1 MSIFASA
8 VTKVIEMPDG
18 GTVTIQ
24 KLSGQ
29 QLFEAM
35 RFQADDNALW
45 ASTMV
50 RHGVKAWSYDVPVT
64 PETLADLSF
73 EAMAQVA
80 EAVLKLTKPDLFDTP
95 EKAKAKRKNG

>member
-8 VTKVIEMPDG
+8 VTRVIEMPEG

-29 QLFEAM
+29 QLMEAM
-35 RFQADDNALW
+35 RLQTGDNAAW
-45 ASTMV
+45 AATLV
-50 RHGVKAWSYDVPVT
+50 KHGVKAWSYDEEVT
-64 PETLADLSF
+64 PQTVADLSF
-73 EAMAQVA
+73 EAMSFLA